1 MQLVVFGLAV
11 SSSWG
16 NGHAT
21 LWRGLAG
28 ALARA
33 GHRLTFFE
41 RDQPWYAAHR
51 DLPALPGGELVLY
64 RDLAEVRPR
73 AAAALAAAD
82 VALATSYCPDGP
94 AACALLLDS
103 RAPRKVFYDL
113 DPGATLELVRAG
125 RPIPWL
131 GPDGLRGFDLV
142 LSFTGGRTLAEL
154 ARALGARRVA
164 PLHGFV
170 DPAAHHPAA
179 PAAPFRGDLSYL
191 GTFAPSRQGAL
202 EELFLRPAA
211 LAPDRTFVLAGAMY
225 GAGFPWRGNVRWVR
239 HLEPA
244 LHPAFLC
251 SSPLTLS
258 VTRAEMKA
266 LGHCPSGRLFE
277 AAACGVPVVT
287 DRFDGL
293 ERFFTPG
300 EEVLVA
306 ERAEDVLAAL
316 DLPAAALRRIGAAA
330 RERALAE
337 HTAEA
342 RARELVAACAAA
354 GPAAAAERDIH
365 AQWGS

>member
-1 MQLVVFGLAV
+1 MHWVVFGLSI

-21 LWRGLAG
+21 LWRGLAA

-33 GHRLTFFE
+33 GHRVTFLE

-51 DLPALPGGELVLY
+51 DLRELPGGELWLY
-64 RDLAEVRPR
+64 GDAADLRRR
-73 AAAALAAAD
+73 AAAALAGAD

-94 AACALLLDS
+94 LVCEWILEARRPL
-103 RAPRKVFYDL
+103 KVFYDL
-113 DPGATLELVRAG
+113 DPGPTLELARAG
-125 RPIPWL
+125 RAIPWL
-131 GPDGLRGFDLV
+131 GPGGLRGFDLV
-142 LSFTGGRTLAEL
+142 LSFTGGRTLEEL
-154 ARALGARRVA
+154 SRRLGARRVV
-164 PLHGFV
+164 PLYGFV
-170 DPAAHHPAA
+170 DPGAHHPAP

-191 GTFAPSRQGAL
+191 GTFAPSRQAAL
-202 EELFLRPAA
+202 DELFLRPAA
-211 LAPDRTFVLAGAMY
+211 LRPDRTFVLAGSMY
-225 GAGFPWRGNVRWVR
+225 GADFPWRPNTRWVR

-244 LHPAFLC
+244 QHPAFFC

-287 DRFDGL
+287 DRFEGL

-306 ERAEDVLAAL
+306 DRAEEVLAAL
-316 DLPAAALRRIGAAA
+316 DRPAAELRRIGARA
-330 RERALAE
+330 RAWALAE

-342 RARELVAACAAA
+342 RVRELLAACAAA
-354 GPAAAAERDIH
+354 VRAPAEAPA
-365 AQWGS
+365 WGA